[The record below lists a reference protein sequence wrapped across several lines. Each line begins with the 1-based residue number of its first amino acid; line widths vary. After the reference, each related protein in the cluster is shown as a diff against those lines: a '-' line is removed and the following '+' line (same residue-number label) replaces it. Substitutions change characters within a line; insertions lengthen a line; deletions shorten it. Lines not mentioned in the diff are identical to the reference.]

1 MRFLSDSYSSHIDLT
16 SPSKLEPHLEVI
28 PHVTPPLQTH
38 TSPSIYIIP
47 TSKMCEYTR
56 NYYIYTSCVDPGAH
70 YFSTSIDGSKDR
82 QCAKGPH
89 ERYIVVPG
97 HCPLCS

>member
-1 MRFLSDSYSSHIDLT
+1 MRVLPDSYSSDIHFT
-16 SPSKLEPHLEVI
+16 SLSKLEPHLEVI
-28 PHVTPPLQTH
+28 PHVTPLSRPTH
-38 TSPSIYIIP
+38 PPSIYTILA
-47 TSKMCEYTR
+47 SKMCEYTR